1 MNFLEKMTIKARL
14 TLLVGF
20 MAVLMIVIGMAGLS
34 ATNTSNENLRTVYID
49 RTVALS
55 DLSEMTRLVMSNRIG
70 VYKALWDPAPEVIQD
85 SVSTIE
91 KNIPKILEHWE
102 KYKAT
107 ESTPEEKSL
116 TEKWEMAYRQY
127 QETGMQPMLAA
138 LRAGHMDDAKRIAD
152 QVIEPIWPAIRDDL
166 TRLDQIQ
173 IDVAKEKFDA
183 SQVNY
188 TQARNISLAIL
199 FVSIIIAVFLA
210 VMIIRGIGRAVVE
223 MERATA
229 RLAEGDL
236 NARINSYGTDELG
249 RVAKSFNHMADK
261 FKNAIGE
268 VSGSTSQLAAAAEE
282 LATVTEQTNQGINQ
296 QQLETGQVATA
307 MNEMTTTVHDVARN
321 AEQAA
326 NAAHQADEAARS
338 GRQIVMQS
346 IDAIDALA
354 REVEHTAQ
362 VIQKLETESGSI
374 GTVVDVIKSIAE
386 QTNLL
391 ALNAAI
397 EAARAGEQGRG
408 FAVVADEV
416 RTLASRTQQSTQEIQ
431 QMIQRLQHGAS
442 EAVQVMIQGRSQAQ
456 ASVQQ
461 AAKAGESLEAITR
474 AVSNITDM
482 NTQIASAAEEQS
494 AVAEE
499 INRNILTISQ
509 IGDQSAAGA
518 QQIATASEELARLAA
533 QLQSLVGRFK
543 T

>member
-1 MNFLEKMTIKARL
+1 MKINLPVTGVERMLRDGTTIISTTDLKGIITSVNQDFTDISGYSKEELIGKSHNIVRHPDMPPAAFADLWQTLKA
-14 TLLVGF
+14 GKPW
-20 MAVLMIVIGMAGLS
+20 MGIVKNRCKNGDH
-34 ATNTSNENLRTVYID
+34 YWID
-49 RTVALS
+49 AYVSPLY
-55 DLSEMTRLVMSNRIG
+55 EGNRIIG
-70 VYKALWDPAPEVIQD
+70 YQ
-85 SVSTIE
+85 SVRTKPSRELIE
-91 KNIPKILEHWE
+91 R
-102 KYKAT
+102 A
-107 ESTPEEKSL
+107 
-116 TEKWEMAYRQY
+116 
-127 QETGMQPMLAA
+127 ETLY
-138 LRAGHMDDAKRIAD
+138 KRIAAGKTLRGNPLKESIAARVYGGFAGVLAPLFAFTFFAENAPAWMTALAWLIAAGMSFALGRIALAPLSRAATEAREVVD
-152 QVIEPIWPAIRDDL
+152 NGVMQLVYTGHRHEAGRLQLAIRML
-166 TRLDQIQ
+166 
-173 IDVAKEKFDA
+173 
-183 SQVNY
+183 
-188 TQARNISLAIL
+188 QARLRTA
-199 FVSIIIAVFLA
+199 
-210 VMIIRGIGRAVVE
+210 MGRIEDPA
-223 MERATA
+223 ER
-229 RLAEGDL
+229 
-236 NARINSYGTDELG
+236 
-249 RVAKSFNHMADK
+249 
-261 FKNAIGE
+261 
-268 VSGSTSQLAAAAEE
+268 LAAAAGQ
-282 LATVTEQTNQGINQ
+282 LVTVSERTRQ
-296 QQLETGQVATA
+296 QRSETDRVATA
-307 MNEMTTTVHDVARN
+307 MNEMSATVQEVARN
-321 AEQAA
+321 AGQAA

-499 INRNILTISQ
+499 INRNILIISQ
-509 IGDQSAAGA
+509 VGDQSATGA
-518 QQIATASEELARLAA
+518 QQTAAASEELARLAI
-533 QLQSLVGRFK
+533 QLRSLVTQFK
-543 T
+543 A